1 MNKIKKIVLKYEKP
15 MERKLII
22 NKWSEILFPNTM
34 EYLFIRI
41 LGNHLNYNAEKIKLF
56 YMIV

>member
-1 MNKIKKIVLKYEKP
+1 MKNLWKENRQLTSGV
-15 MERKLII
+15 KL
-22 NKWSEILFPNTM
+22 LFPNTM

-41 LGNHLNYNAEKIKLF
+41 LGNHLNYNAEKIKLL